1 LNPDPGIYAM
11 RVRGNFAYLLV
22 SLLGFLLV
30 IAVLAQYPQI
40 GGDQVVMFLI
50 EGTLIFGIWSIA
62 PQRIWFRVG
71 FILISVGAIN
81 ILLHAIFAHEWA
93 LYVNLAVA
101 LLFYLFTTMLAFE
114 ALFTG
119 EEIDLNMIMGSICVY
134 LLVGICWSIFY
145 FFESIINPGAF
156 NGIDVEIGKS
166 RFTDLLYYSY
176 VTLSTLGYGDITPVT
191 PIARTLSF
199 LEALFG
205 QFYIAILVASFV
217 GMHISVRRSKS

>member
-1 LNPDPGIYAM
+1 M
-11 RVRGNFAYLLV
+11 HVRGNFAYLLV
-22 SLLGFLLV
+22 SLLGFLLA
-30 IAVLAQYPQI
+30 IAILAQYPLI

-81 ILLHAIFAHEWA
+81 ILLHTIFAHEWA
-93 LYVNLAVA
+93 LYVNLVVA

-119 EEIDLNMIMGSICVY
+119 EQIDLNMIMGSICVY
-134 LLVGICWSIFY
+134 ILVGICWSIFY
-145 FFESIINPGAF
+145 FFESVIHPGAF
-156 NGIDVEIGKS
+156 NGVDAEISKS

-191 PIARTLSF
+191 PIARTLAF

>member
-1 LNPDPGIYAM
+1 M

-22 SLLGFLLV
+22 SLLGFLLI
-30 IAVLAQYPQI
+30 IAVLAQYPTI
-40 GGDQVVMFLI
+40 GGDQVLMFLI
-50 EGTLIFGIWSIA
+50 EGTLILGVWSIA
-62 PQRIWFRVG
+62 RQRIWFVVG
-71 FILISVGAIN
+71 VILISVGAIN
-81 ILLHAIFAHEWA
+81 ILMHAIFAHEWA

-119 EEIDLNMIMGSICVY
+119 EKIDLNMIMGSICVY
-134 LLVGICWSIFY
+134 ILVGICWSIFY
-145 FFESIINPGAF
+145 FFESVIHPGAF
-156 NGIDVEIGKS
+156 SGVDAEISKS

-191 PIARTLSF
+191 PIARTFSF

>member
-1 LNPDPGIYAM
+1 M
-11 RVRGNFAYLLV
+11 HVRGNFAYLLV
-22 SLLGFLLV
+22 SLLGFLLA
-30 IAVLAQYPQI
+30 IAILAQYPLI

-62 PQRIWFRVG
+62 PQRIWFRIG

-81 ILLHAIFAHEWA
+81 ILLHTIFEHEWA

-134 LLVGICWSIFY
+134 LLVGICWGIFY

-191 PIARTLSF
+191 PIARTFSF